1 MMNISQKVTIQFSL
15 VAASFLKKYTQK
27 QENFH
32 VFKVKRYCLKDE
44 VLDVLGFV
52 FFCTKKTI
60 RGFRPRGFKRHE

>member
-32 VFKVKRYCLKDE
+32 VYEMKRNSLNAFKIRQNKLAKRMHT
-44 VLDVLGFV
+44 F
-52 FFCTKKTI
+52 
-60 RGFRPRGFKRHE
+60 